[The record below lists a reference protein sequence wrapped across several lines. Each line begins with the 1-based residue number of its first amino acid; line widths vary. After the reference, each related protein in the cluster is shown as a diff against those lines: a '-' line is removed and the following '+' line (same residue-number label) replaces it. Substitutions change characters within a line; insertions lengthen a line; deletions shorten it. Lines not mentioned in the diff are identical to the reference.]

1 MFSEEPALESKAIN
15 VSIGHQINELEV
27 NDNGV
32 NGHKNM
38 SKNSQ
43 NTEKN
48 SNNEASSSNTKK
60 KINRLSS
67 SSKERPKQPP
77 PPPPEPEVSH
87 NSVKRPSSK
96 F

>member
-48 SNNEASSSNTKK
+48 SNNEASSSKTPNC
-60 KINRLSS
+60 I
-67 SSKERPKQPP
+67 
-77 PPPPEPEVSH
+77 H
-87 NSVKRPSSK
+87 
-96 F
+96 